1 MVVANSAHR
10 SHPPTTLRDFT
21 WLAASP
27 HWLSCLWTCVATR
40 RYQPASDKMMKNE
53 RLATG
58 TSMAVAAIIIIGGF
72 DGYVPK

>member
-10 SHPPTTLRDFT
+10 SRPPTTLRDFT

-27 HWLSCLWTCVATR
+27 HWLSCPWTCVATR
-40 RYQPASDKMMKNE
+40 RYQPASDKNDENE

-58 TSMAVAAIIIIGGF
+58 TGMAMAAIIIISG
-72 DGYVPK
+72 